1 MSEFSRWNASPLRTK
16 RRRTVNAVISV
27 VTISL
32 GATAPAWAWSLPKW
46 TTLPSAAVLQS
57 TIAHDAGTATLPS
70 ILASPTK
77 PKPYYGIGQLELVGQ
92 TTCKQSGDPTLV
104 APCVMG
110 DRQATKTV
118 VLVGDSEGEMWL
130 PSLNIWGLQ
139 AHVKV
144 LRYVYFACPPW
155 HLPLPS
161 SSPNWTTCSTTWH
174 AYVED
179 AIRKLHPYAV
189 IATGMPEVAQEAS
202 TKASLPTVTTG
213 MSDFFRAIQS
223 ATPRRV
229 ILSNIPWFLATS
241 RTPVACAMFNR
252 TALQRCNGT
261 PKSSLDA
268 TMTSAIKTTVA
279 NKLATVL
286 WTQQFFCTNNVC
298 PVVAANRFIYSDSH
312 HLSYDWSLYIAR
324 AFGQK
329 LSPLLGLP
337 QLP

>member
-1 MSEFSRWNASPLRTK
+1 MTTVRGRTIYSL
-16 RRRTVNAVISV
+16 VGAI
-27 VTISL
+27 TISL
-32 GATAPAWAWSLPKW
+32 AVTAPSWAWSLPKW
-46 TTLPSAAVLQS
+46 STLPSATSLQTSIAHDAGATTLPSALS
-57 TIAHDAGTATLPS
+57 R
-70 ILASPTK
+70 PTT
-77 PKPYYGIGQLELVGQ
+77 PKPYYGIGQLELAGQ
-92 TTCKQSGDPTLV
+92 TACKQSGDPTLV

-161 SSPNWTTCSTTWH
+161 SSPNWKTCSTTWH
-174 AYVED
+174 TYVED
-179 AIRKLHPYAV
+179 AIRKLRPYAV
-189 IATGMPEVAQEAS
+189 IATGMPEVAQQAS
-202 TKASLPTVTTG
+202 TTASSSTVASG
-213 MSDFFRAIQS
+213 MAEFFNAIQQ

-229 ILSNIPWFLATS
+229 ILSKIPWFLATP
-241 RTPVACAMFNR
+241 RTPVACAMVNR
-252 TALQRCNGT
+252 TALQRCNGS
-261 PKSSLDA
+261 PRASLDP
-268 TMTSAIKTTVA
+268 TMTSAINTTVA

-286 WTQQFFCTNNVC
+286 WTQQFFCTSTVC
-298 PVVAANRFIYSDSH
+298 PIVVANRFVYSDSH
-312 HLSYDWSLYIAR
+312 HLSYDWSLYIAK